1 LEDNKEKNT
10 ILSIPEV
17 STNGNILLQLQI
29 CETTNNDI
37 AYKILNAFTQEEL
50 STETLRKTERF
61 YTKNISNNL
70 METEL
75 KFIGEENDIIFLK
88 YVGLLNYQIHLQ
100 NYKATFDESQN
111 TVFFE
116 KPL

>member
-1 LEDNKEKNT
+1 MEDNKEKNT

-37 AYKILNAFTQEEL
+37 AYKILNAFNQEEL

-75 KFIGEENDIIFLK
+75 KFIGEENDI
-88 YVGLLNYQIHLQ
+88 Q
-100 NYKATFDESQN
+100 
-111 TVFFE
+111 
-116 KPL
+116 